1 MKRLIAVAAFV
12 LAAALSAPALAQAPN
27 ASSITVDAAWARA
40 TPGGAK
46 TGVVYLTLA
55 NHSADA
61 DRLVGASTPV
71 AEKAQLHTEFEANG
85 VMKMRPLAAIEIKPH
100 ETTALKPGAM
110 HLMLIGLKQLL
121 KEGENFPLTL
131 EFERTGKMVVPIK
144 VTKLGAMN
152 MGGMDHDMPGM
163 GKP

>member
-1 MKRLIAVAAFV
+1 MKRVIAVAFV
-12 LAAALSAPALAQAPN
+12 LAAAVSGPVLAQSSG
-27 ASSITVDAAWARA
+27 ASSITIDAAWARA

-55 NHSADA
+55 NHGADA

-71 AEKAQLHTEFEANG
+71 AEKAEFHIESQQNG
-85 VMKMRPLAAIEIKPH
+85 VMKMRPLAAIEVKPH
-100 ETTALKPGAM
+100 EKTVLKPNGM
-110 HLMLIGLKQLL
+110 HLMLIGLKQPL

-131 EFERTGKMVVPIK
+131 EFAHAGTMVVPIK
-144 VTKLGAMN
+144 VTKLGAMD